1 MQVGR
6 IIDIFVAIVGVG
18 LVTVIVTSPN
28 TAEIIKAWGTA
39 FSTSLSAAMGGK

>member
-18 LVTVIVTSPN
+18 MAFVIVSSPN
-28 TAEIIKAWGTA
+28 TAGIISAWGQA
-39 FSTSLSAAMGGK
+39 FSSSLSAAMGK